1 MSTILT
7 PRQTSD
13 SSQRDLQVAAAPA
26 TDVAPGKLRAVRRK
40 QRFERAHL
48 IVSRVLLGAI
58 LLQVFFAGLGIFTT
72 TGFLPHAIWGATVI
86 LASFSL
92 PILALAGHLERSIL
106 RRSLLLAGLM
116 VVQGLLID
124 ISRVAPVV
132 GALHP
137 VNAMLLVLVTY
148 GLAQRR

>member
-7 PRQTSD
+7 PNRTGEHG
-13 SSQRDLQVAAAPA
+13 QREAPTEVAADTAL
-26 TDVAPGKLRAVRRK
+26 GKLQAIQRR
-40 QRFERAHL
+40 QAFERAHL
-48 IVSRVLLGAI
+48 LVSRALLGAI
-58 LLQVFFAGLGIFTT
+58 LVQVFFAGLGIFTA

-92 PILALAGHLERSIL
+92 PILALTGHLERTIV

-116 VVQGLLID
+116 IVQGLLID
-124 ISRVAPVV
+124 VSRVVAVV

-148 GLAQRR
+148 SLSRRR